1 MLKILSLYY
10 KSYNLGGLLQSYA
23 LCRHISN
30 NNDWIA
36 EQMLL
41 EIYIKG
47 THRCI
52 CTLHLPIKKI
62 YHIIYLKCLK
72 ILNIFIYKNK
82 KRRKIILDFREQV
95 VPHGGIYNALN
106 ISTSISNNDIFI
118 AGSDQIWNPAWTED
132 AYFLNFVPDNNGKIA
147 YAASI
152 GANEVPQ
159 DFLEHVVP
167 YLRRFD
173 FISVREESAKEILQP
188 YLDQEIKVTLD
199 PTLLLPQE
207 EWDKIAVQ
215 PMIPQPYIFVY
226 LLGEKRAHRRLI
238 KKFARTLGLKIAF
251 LPHVHFHFNP
261 ADCFFADY
269 NLYDVGPAE
278 FVGLVKNAEIVITD
292 SFHGCVFS
300 IIYGR
305 KFWALK
311 RHKDSDPQNMNSRLY
326 TLFDS
331 LGLGDRLIE
340 NEDACYDANFLD
352 KPIDYD
358 GVTAKLNA
366 QRKESADFLLN
377 AIKTVQTRMRKE
389 NQYTEENPDE

>member
-1 MLKILSLYY
+1 MLRLLSFFYY
-10 KSYNLGGLLQSYA
+10 SYNYGGMLQAYA
-23 LCRHISN
+23 LCSILHFEYSYCQQT
-30 NNDWIA
+30 A
-36 EQMLL
+36 
-41 EIYIKG
+41 YIRYTKSMP
-47 THRCI
+47 RFYKRV
-52 CTLHLPIKKI
+52 LHLTKK
-62 YHIIYLKCLK
+62 L
-72 ILNIFIYKNK
+72 FYKVFNGMNFLMSV
-82 KRRKIILDFREQV
+82 KRKDKFYKFQELC
-95 VPHGGIYNALN
+95 VPHSEVYNTHN
-106 ISTSISNNDIFI
+106 ISESVAPNDIFI
-118 AGSDQIWNPAWTED
+118 VGSDQIWNPAWTED
-132 AYFLNFVPDNNGKIA
+132 AYFLNFVPDHNGKIA

-152 GANEVPQ
+152 GANEVKQ

-199 PTLLLPQE
+199 PTLLLPRE

-215 PMIPQPYIFVY
+215 PTIPQPYIFVY

-326 TLFDS
+326 TLFRS
-331 LGLGDRLIE
+331 LGLSDRLIAD
-340 NEDACYDANFLD
+340 EDADYDAAYLN
-352 KPIDYD
+352 KEIDYGKVEKSLD
-358 GVTAKLNA
+358 SL
-366 QRKESADFLLN
+366 RKDSSDFLLN
-377 AIKTVQTRMRKE
+377 AIETVRRRME
-389 NQYTEENPDE
+389 ND

>member
-1 MLKILSLYY
+1 MLRLLSFFYY
-10 KSYNLGGLLQSYA
+10 NYNYGGMLQAYA
-23 LCRHISN
+23 LCS
-30 NNDWIA
+30 
-36 EQMLL
+36 M
-41 EIYIKG
+41 
-47 THRCI
+47 
-52 CTLHLPIKKI
+52 LHLKCSYCQQTAYIRYTKSMPRFYKRVLHLTIKKLF
-62 YHIIYLKCLK
+62 YK
-72 ILNIFIYKNK
+72 IFNIGMNFLLYVKYVKRKDKFYKFQE
-82 KRRKIILDFREQV
+82 LC
-95 VPHGGIYNALN
+95 VPHSEVYNTHN
-106 ISTSISNNDIFI
+106 ISESVATDDIFI

-132 AYFLNFVPDNNGKIA
+132 AYFLNFVPDHNGKIA

-152 GANEVPQ
+152 GANEVSQ

-199 PTLLLPQE
+199 PTLLLPRE

-326 TLFDS
+326 TLFRS
-331 LGLGDRLIE
+331 LGLSDRLIAD
-340 NEDACYDANFLD
+340 EDADYDAAYLN
-352 KPIDYD
+352 KEIDYGKVEKSLD
-358 GVTAKLNA
+358 SL
-366 QRKESADFLLN
+366 RKDSSDFLLN
-377 AIKTVQTRMRKE
+377 AIETVRRRME
-389 NQYTEENPDE
+389 NDKNTIQ

>member
-1 MLKILSLYY
+1 MIKIYSLFR
-10 KSYNLGGLLQSYA
+10 KNYNYGGLLQAFA
-23 LCRHISN
+23 LWHFTRDANYDSMHIAF
-30 NNDWIA
+30 D
-36 EQMLL
+36 
-41 EIYIKG
+41 
-47 THRCI
+47 
-52 CTLHLPIKKI
+52 
-62 YHIIYLKCLK
+62 
-72 ILNIFIYKNK
+72 
-82 KRRKIILDFREQV
+82 RKIIPKSRLDK
-95 VPHGGIYNALN
+95 ALILKCKLIVKALIVSTIPN
-106 ISTSISNNDIFI
+106 IVESRYRYFNNFKSIVLCAVYSTYLSAVEESDIFI

-132 AYFLNFVPDNNGKIA
+132 AYFLDFVPDHNGKIA

-152 GANEVPQ
+152 GANEVSQ

-199 PTLLLPQE
+199 PTLLLPRE

-215 PMIPQPYIFVY
+215 PTIPQPYIFVY

-331 LGLGDRLIE
+331 LELGDRLIE

-358 GVTAKLNA
+358 GVTTRLNA

-377 AIKTVQTRMRKE
+377 AIKTVQTRMGKE
-389 NQYTEENPDE
+389 NQYTEEKSR

>member
-36 EQMLL
+36 EQMLS

-132 AYFLNFVPDNNGKIA
+132 AYFLNFVPDHNGKIA

-199 PTLLLPQE
+199 PTLLLPRE

-215 PMIPQPYIFVY
+215 PTIPQPYIFVY

-358 GVTAKLNA
+358 GVTTKLNA

-377 AIKTVQTRMRKE
+377 AIKTVQTRMGKE
-389 NQYTEENPDE
+389 NQYTEEKSR